1 MATTETTETT
11 ETLRAAIEAAMRRRD
26 PEAIVS
32 AIDAA
37 YEGLA
42 MTGVIVVGV
51 RMRAVAP
58 ATADALRALALAC
71 GLRVETC
78 GACNGRGRHDYAR
91 EVEDGCDACECAGVV
106 VVDPA
111 AEVERLTQEVAT
123 LTRERDEARASV
135 NELASQ
141 QQRLMAMIGAQ
152 TAEKVRLLTDL
163 ADTRAALR
171 AHLHCDECEELATR
185 THAETASF
193 GCDAHGIG
201 EGWSDTTH
209 AAAVRAAME
218 GGR

>member
-11 ETLRAAIEAAMRRRD
+11 ETLRAAIEAALRRRD
-26 PEAIVS
+26 RRGM
-32 AIDAA
+32 AA
-37 YEGLA
+37 LLA
-42 MTGVIVVGV
+42 CDDDDVDESI
-51 RMRAVAP
+51 RAT
-58 ATADALRALALAC
+58 TARINDDALRALALAC

-171 AHLHCDECEELATR
+171 AHLHCDECEDLATR
-185 THAETASF
+185 LHAATASF
-193 GCDAHGIG
+193 CCDAHAVG